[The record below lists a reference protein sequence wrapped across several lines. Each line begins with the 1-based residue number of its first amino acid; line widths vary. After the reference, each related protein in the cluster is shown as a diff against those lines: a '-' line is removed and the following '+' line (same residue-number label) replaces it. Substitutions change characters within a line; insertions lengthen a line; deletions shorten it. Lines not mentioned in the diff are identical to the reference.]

1 MKSMTFNGL
10 LKWLILKWTSQNP
23 ISQSYWRYNP
33 EPKPTWPNLANVKSN
48 DLFNSPNP
56 IFVESLFLM
65 LAWMNENVCR
75 TLKQTVGNLFPL
87 LAVKYWQATAVEIN
101 KCSRKNKEPRRN
113 SEIYQQDS
121 LKSAEISS
129 IFENCLIFPW
139 TPFIQGFSLMETF
152 NFPII
157 ILWWCKSYVA

>member
-87 LAVKYWQATAVEIN
+87 LAVKYWQATAVEIK

-121 LKSAEISS
+121 LKSGEIST
-129 IFENCLIFPW
+129 IFENRLIFP
-139 TPFIQGFSLMETF
+139 
-152 NFPII
+152 
-157 ILWWCKSYVA
+157 